1 MQIIRV
7 IISCNSIDNLLEVY
21 KKLLE
26 LTRNPYMTKEEFLQK
41 LTDSGDVSGNVGGDV
56 GGNVGGVVLRL
67 CKSKYPYNGQPK

>member
-56 GGNVGGVVLRL
+56 LRL